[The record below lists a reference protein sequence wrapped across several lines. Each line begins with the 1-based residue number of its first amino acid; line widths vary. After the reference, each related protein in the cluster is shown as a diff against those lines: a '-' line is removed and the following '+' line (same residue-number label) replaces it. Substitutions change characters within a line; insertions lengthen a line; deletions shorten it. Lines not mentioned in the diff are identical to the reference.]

1 MLDMARGT
9 CKTWQKRTDYLTC
22 AHKNIGCVNGQK
34 HNSEFLPWLAGGFWI
49 TQITQECI
57 TRGWIP
63 LEWVTFYMR
72 SDCKTQ
78 NCIHHDT
85 SSYQKV
91 GVKFSAT
98 QAVHA
103 LHVQSDFCHMTLWTP
118 KNEALLARTFYV
130 SFSLKLLEFYA
141 RLFRNNNQ
149 QQMFTFWDLAIFDVL
164 SYFYDW
170 LYRWLPYFV

>member
-1 MLDMARGT
+1 MIAYKVTCLARVL
-9 CKTWQKRTDYLTC
+9 KESYEIVPLIISHFNIFSD

-72 SDCKTQ
+72 SDCKTK

-91 GVKFSAT
+91 GVKFSAGFFFGHFRKNSARRKLEKFQNSANFFSKT
-98 QAVHA
+98 Q
-103 LHVQSDFCHMTLWTP
+103 
-118 KNEALLARTFYV
+118 E
-130 SFSLKLLEFYA
+130 FS
-141 RLFRNNNQ
+141 
-149 QQMFTFWDLAIFDVL
+149 
-164 SYFYDW
+164 
-170 LYRWLPYFV
+170 